1 MNAGTD
7 SQESVSNQRI
17 SNRLPP
23 DAQCP
28 SPSRCWLEQGDS
40 SENFEDTA
48 ERPAASRCARITNE
62 YDVSD
67 SWRLLYLPPFPTS
80 ELGRVQRELVLRYT
94 GNECERTVID
104 SSLNF
109 AQYRLKLIESQQT
122 SSNRLPQGQFY
133 RSQQTLPVS
142 LAPGGVF
149 Q

>member
-7 SQESVSNQRI
+7 LQESVSNQRI

-28 SPSRCWLEQGDS
+28 SPLRCWLEQGDFHTSGLSESISS

-80 ELGRVQRELVLRYT
+80 VHRRNIL
-94 GNECERTVID
+94 
-104 SSLNF
+104 SLPAF
-109 AQYRLKLIESQQT
+109 PKMGYD
-122 SSNRLPQGQFY
+122 LPLMSPPTQ
-133 RSQQTLPVS
+133 
-142 LAPGGVF
+142 
-149 Q
+149 